1 MCWGETN
8 RKIPHPRRHLHA
20 LIDEQLLVWMTTATE
35 SASKHSM
42 TGGVAQVLLLGLLLG
57 LQQDPLCLQNHG
69 LSVKQQ
75 ACAEGRWQQEGL

>member
-1 MCWGETN
+1 MCVGG
-8 RKIPHPRRHLHA
+8 RPHPRRHLHA
-20 LIDEQLLVWMTTATE
+20 LLDEQLLVWMTTAAE

-75 ACAEGRWQQEGL
+75 PSAVGRWQQEGL